1 MKEIKAIIHR
11 NRIADVVH
19 ALKNAGFENLCIADV
34 KGMLKALDNKE
45 QDYSVELGEA
55 VITEI
60 RLELACEDSRADEA
74 TRLIQREAR
83 TGKANAGWIFVND
96 IGQAIRIEGDADES

>member
-19 ALKNAGFENLCIADV
+19 ALKGAGFGNLCIADV
-34 KGMLKALDNKE
+34 KGMLKAMGNKE

-60 RLELACEDSRADEA
+60 RLELVCEDARVDEA
-74 TRLIQREAR
+74 ARLIQQHAR
-83 TGKANAGWIFVND
+83 TGKPDAGWIFVND
-96 IGQAIRIEGDADES
+96 IGQAIRIEGDSET

>member
-19 ALKNAGFENLCIADV
+19 ALKNAGFSNICIADV

-45 QDYSVELGEA
+45 QNYSVELGEA

-60 RLELACEDSRADEA
+60 RLELVCDDTRADEA
-74 TRLIQREAR
+74 ARLIQQQAR
-83 TGKANAGWIFVND
+83 TGQPNAGWIFIND
-96 IGQAIRIEGDADES
+96 IGQAIRIEG

>member
-11 NRIADVVH
+11 NRVADVVH
-19 ALKNAGFENLCIADV
+19 ALKSAGFGNLYIADV

-45 QDYSVELGEA
+45 QNYSVELGEA

-60 RLELACEDSRADEA
+60 RLELVCEDARADEA
-74 TRLIQREAR
+74 TRLIQEQAR
-83 TGKANAGWIFVND
+83 TGQPDAGWIFVND
-96 IGQAIRIEGDADES
+96 IGQVIRIEGELEA